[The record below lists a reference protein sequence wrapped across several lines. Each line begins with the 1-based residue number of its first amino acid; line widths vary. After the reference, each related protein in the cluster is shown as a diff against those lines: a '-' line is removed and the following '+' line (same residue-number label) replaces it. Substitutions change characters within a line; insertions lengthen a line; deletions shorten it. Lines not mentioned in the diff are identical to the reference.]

1 MTLFGESH
9 EALEAIIDDE
19 EERRLMYENFE
30 VISRE
35 NNGVLRMISEK
46 IKSQEQEL
54 DSKSSTTSG
63 STKTSKISSRSS
75 RKSSR
80 MPPPNSS
87 LSVRE
92 KRVQLE
98 GDIASLRATMALA
111 EERQRKELEYRRKMD
126 EVQRKKMEIKWEEEH
141 AKEEL
146 KALEENFRIKQ
157 ELVQKEA
164 QMIASIKHEEDNH
177 ILLDEF
183 SSRPPTE
190 IGSRSLLE
198 KFLDDQS
205 ASASEA
211 NVPHRNQ
218 SPILSTHWPPV
229 CESKGR
235 IYLRFNHAHFSR
247 SKWKEA

>member
-1 MTLFGESH
+1 MAKSALTGLEEPWDHVEFDNSYDQQEAQRRSALNTFSIFAVSLPSPLRGHGENINLIHSLLVMQKDIATLTAGCEELEKKMTLFGESH

-19 EERRLMYENFE
+19 EERKLMYEDFE

-98 GDIASLRATMALA
+98 GDIASLRATMDLA

-146 KALEENFRIKQ
+146 KALEENK
-157 ELVQKEA
+157 
-164 QMIASIKHEEDNH
+164 N
-177 ILLDEF
+177 
-183 SSRPPTE
+183 
-190 IGSRSLLE
+190 
-198 KFLDDQS
+198 
-205 ASASEA
+205 
-211 NVPHRNQ
+211 
-218 SPILSTHWPPV
+218 
-229 CESKGR
+229 
-235 IYLRFNHAHFSR
+235 
-247 SKWKEA
+247 

>member
-19 EERRLMYENFE
+19 EERKLTYEDFE
-30 VISRE
+30 VILRE

-54 DSKSSTTSG
+54 DLKSSTTSG

-126 EVQRKKMEIKWEEEH
+126 EVQRKKMEIKREEEH

-164 QMIASIKHEEDNH
+164 QMIASIKHEENNH

-183 SSRPPTE
+183 SNRPPTA

-205 ASASEA
+205 ASETNHLFFQLTAHQCVNLREGLSH
-211 NVPHRNQ
+211 HRQ
-218 SPILSTHWPPV
+218 RATLH
-229 CESKGR
+229 
-235 IYLRFNHAHFSR
+235 
-247 SKWKEA
+247 